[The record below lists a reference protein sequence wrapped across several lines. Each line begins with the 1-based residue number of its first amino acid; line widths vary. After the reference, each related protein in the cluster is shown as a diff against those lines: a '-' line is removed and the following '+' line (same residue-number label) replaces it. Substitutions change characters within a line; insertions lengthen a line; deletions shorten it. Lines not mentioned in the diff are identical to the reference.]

1 LIFVIM
7 LIGLRSIRLA
17 LISMLPNLFPVLV
30 MFAVMG
36 FAGIDLDIATVS
48 IAAIVIGVSIDDTVH
63 FLWAWREAER
73 QGMGWDNAL
82 VYAYDHAGRAAIITT
97 ILLVTGYAVL
107 MLGSGATVFYFGLL
121 TTVSAIAALLGDL
134 VLLPLLLKPFTRPV
148 QA

>member
-1 LIFVIM
+1 
-7 LIGLRSIRLA
+7 
-17 LISMLPNLFPVLV
+17 LFPVLV

-73 QGMGWDNAL
+73 QGVDWENAL

-97 ILLVTGYAVL
+97 ILLVAGFAVL

-121 TTVSAIAALLGDL
+121 TSVAAIAALLGDL

-148 QA
+148 QT